1 MIPKEILK
9 KVRHIEITTS
19 RMVSDVFAGHYHSIF
34 KGQGMEFDEVREY
47 QLGDDIRSIDWNVTA
62 RTGVPH
68 IKKYVE
74 EREMTVMLLVDM
86 SMSCRFGSQDQLKS
100 AVAAEIAA
108 ILAFSAI
115 RNNDKVGLVVFTNQI
130 EKFIPPRKG
139 LRHVLR
145 VIREVLY
152 FKPQGKGTDV
162 CVALDYLSKIT
173 THKSVA
179 FLLSDFLD
187 PLGADKSWDQAY
199 PTLKKTLSVANRRHD
214 LIAVSLNDPLEQT
227 WPACGV
233 LRLKD
238 AESGRFVTLD
248 AKDARVRRHVEDQ
261 FARRRQQQKELF
273 GSVGID
279 CISLETDKPY
289 TQELVKF
296 FKKRQ
301 KRLSKI

>member
-1 MIPKEILK
+1 MIPKEIFK
-9 KVRHIEITTS
+9 KVRQIEITTS
-19 RMVSDVFAGHYHSIF
+19 RMVSDVFAGHYHSVF

-47 QLGDDIRSIDWNVTA
+47 QMGDDIRSIDWNVTA

-100 AVAAEIAA
+100 SVAAEIAA

-115 RNNDKVGLVVFTNQI
+115 RNSDKVGLIIFTDQI

-152 FKPQGKGTDV
+152 FQPRGRGTDMT
-162 CVALDYLSKIT
+162 VALDYLSKVT
-173 THKSVA
+173 TQKTVA

-187 PLGADKSWDQAY
+187 PLGVDKDADQAY
-199 PTLKKTLSVANRRHD
+199 ASLRKTLSVANRRHD
-214 LIAVSLNDPLEQT
+214 LIAIALNDRREKQ
-227 WPACGV
+227 WPDCGV
-233 LRLKD
+233 VHLKD
-238 AESGRFVTLD
+238 FESDRLIAID
-248 AKDARVRRHVEDQ
+248 AKDPRVRQHIKKE
-261 FARRRQQQKELF
+261 FHKRQQQQRELF

-279 CISLETDKPY
+279 CITLETDKSY
-289 TQELVKF
+289 THELIKF